1 MLGVRTGY
9 SPLKPHYTWDIVCL
23 GFSLPHISLVL
34 DKMFRGSTN
43 GSSSSD
49 EEIHGGVRGDH
60 GYVTQSELV
69 VMRHFFRDNLGRYER
84 RLQNQENTFNDRM
97 HA

>member
-1 MLGVRTGY
+1 
-9 SPLKPHYTWDIVCL
+9 
-23 GFSLPHISLVL
+23 
-34 DKMFRGSTN
+34 MFRGSTN

-49 EEIHGGVRGDH
+49 DEIHGGVRGDY

-69 VMRHFFRDNLGRYER
+69 GMRQFLRDNLGRYER

-97 HA
+97 HAQEANMERMTEAINNLV